1 MRNVTKAKVI
11 KTSALVLDVA
21 APLAAT
27 LSQFPI
33 WVERSSA
40 ATVSGCF
47 VVFAL
52 LSAIPLF
59 RVVKEYLKSPAAWLI
74 WTFMTVFVLA
84 LRVIID
90 QMAIIC
96 LVGLIANLCGA
107 GLHKI
112 GNYVEAKPDKIKGD
126 EGGES

>member
-1 MRNVTKAKVI
+1 MRNVTKGKVI

-33 WVERSSA
+33 WVEHSSA

-52 LSAIPLF
+52 LSAIPLI
-59 RVVKEYLKSPAAWLI
+59 RAIKQYLKSPAAWLLWAVI
-74 WTFMTVFVLA
+74 TAFVLA

-112 GNYVEAKPDKIKGD
+112 GTIVEAKPDKPKDD

>member
-1 MRNVTKAKVI
+1 MRNVTKGKVI

-27 LSQFPI
+27 LSQFPF
-33 WVERSSA
+33 WVQKSSA

-52 LSAIPLF
+52 LSAIPLI
-59 RVVKEYLKSPAAWLI
+59 RVFKEYLKSPAAWLI
-74 WTFMTVFVLA
+74 WTFLTVFVLA

-96 LVGLIANLCGA
+96 VVGLVANLCGA

-112 GNYVEAKPDKIKGD
+112 GVYVEAKPDKEKGD
-126 EGGES
+126 EGGDS

>member
-52 LSAIPLF
+52 LSAIPLM
-59 RVVKEYLKSPAAWLI
+59 RVIKEYLKSPAAWLV

-96 LVGLIANLCGA
+96 LVGLMANLCGA

-112 GNYVEAKPDKIKGD
+112 GNYVEAKPYKVKDD
-126 EGGES
+126 EGGET

>member
-52 LSAIPLF
+52 LSAIPLI
-59 RVVKEYLKSPAAWLI
+59 RVIKEYLKSPAAWLI